1 MDEKTSTVTL
11 PLLVTKGLILFPG
24 NNRLIDAGRDFSINA
39 IKVSKEKASSLI
51 LISSQIEDNIEVPK
65 PEDIYKV
72 GVLARIISISEREK
86 RVKARVEVI
95 SRVQISNIST
105 DDDTD
110 HCYAADGVVMEDIKP
125 NPQESDAIVSSIN
138 HELEKYP
145 IIASRIPKNI
155 LAMANDPSASI
166 ELCYALAGHFDAPVA
181 VRS

>member
-51 LISSQIEDNIEVPK
+51 LIASQIEDNIEVPK

-72 GVLARIISISEREK
+72 GVLARVVSISEREK
-86 RVKARVEVI
+86 RIKARVEVI

-110 HCYAADGVVMEDIKP
+110 HCYAADGIVMEDIKP
-125 NPQESDAIVSSIN
+125 TAQESEAIVSSIN

-145 IIASRIPKNI
+145 FIASRIPKNI
-155 LAMANDPSASI
+155 IALTSDNNAGI
-166 ELCYALAGHFDAPVA
+166 ELCFEGHFHVM
-181 VRS
+181 SS